1 MSRVVVE
8 RAGLIESAHRVHVA
22 VVDARGRLTASV
34 GDSDRIVF
42 HRSAAK
48 PLQAVPL
55 VDDKVADRFGLTTE
69 ELALCCA
76 SHNGE
81 PEHLSLVRSILS
93 KVDLDESDLEC
104 GPHLPLGSAASEA
117 LLRSGGAAT
126 SIHNNC
132 SGKHA
137 GMLALAVAHGWP
149 TRGYVRRD
157 HPVQVRMI
165 AEVSRWTQLQE
176 NELRLG
182 QDGCGVVSFATPLAR
197 LAAAFARLG
206 GAVGPANQIV
216 SAMCAHPFLV
226 AGTGRFGTALGDAAG
241 DRLFGKTGAEGVFAV
256 GATDGSFGMAAKVED
271 GAKRAIPVAVLH
283 VLDHL
288 GALDDIESEALDAFR
303 CPGITN
309 TLGEV
314 VGSVRADIRLERHG

>member
-8 RAGLIESAHRVHVA
+8 RAGLLESAHRLHVA
-22 VVDARGRLTASV
+22 VVDSGGRLTASV
-34 GDSDRIVF
+34 GDAQRVVF
-42 HRSAAK
+42 CRSAAK

-81 PEHLSLVRSILS
+81 PEHQSLARSILS
-93 KVDLDESDLEC
+93 KAGLDESDLEC
-104 GPHLPLGSAASEA
+104 GPHLPFDGAAAEA
-117 LLRSGGAAT
+117 LLRTGGSPT

-157 HPVQVRMI
+157 HPVQERMI
-165 AEVSRWTQLQE
+165 AEVARWTNLQE
-176 NELRLG
+176 SEIGLG
-182 QDGCGVVSFATPLAR
+182 RDGCGVVSFAVPLAR
-197 LAAAFARLG
+197 LAGAFARLG
-206 GAVGPANQIV
+206 GADGPAGAIV

-226 AGTGRFGTALGDAAG
+226 AGTGRFGTALGQAAG

-256 GATDGSFGMAAKVED
+256 GATDGTFGMAAKVED
-271 GAKRAIPVAVLH
+271 GAKRATPVAVLQ
-283 VLDHL
+283 V
-288 GALDDIESEALDAFR
+288 S
-303 CPGITN
+303 
-309 TLGEV
+309 
-314 VGSVRADIRLERHG
+314 